1 MYVADAHCDFLYY
14 MLHREYDVAV
24 PRAGQAVDI
33 PGMRAGGAAMQ
44 LFAAWMDPD
53 EDVTFL
59 QQCMSLIDAY
69 KRMLAANSMLTPL
82 TKDFEP
88 GQGKI
93 AAVLTIEGGEAI
105 EERLENLRL
114 FHELGVKAMTL
125 TWNDQNEL
133 ASPAMA
139 RRDKGL
145 SRLGRSVVREMERIN
160 MAVDV
165 AHLSDASIDGVLDE
179 ISAPIFSSHTNARAV
194 LKHRRSLSDRHI
206 REIARRGG
214 VVGVNY
220 YSPQLVERGR
230 ARIEDIV
237 KHIEHIAAVG
247 GIDCVALGSDF
258 DGMPRSSSGRLSRR
272 TEQLEGCSQA
282 YRSIAKSRLWR
293 KRYPQNSLRQSF
305 ELYEAVRLGLY
316 SGFVHYARYFVSRK
330 RAAYYRYAFM
340 LRPLCAEHIRG
351 DAVRPYYARH

>member
-114 FHELGVKAMTL
+114 FHELGV
-125 TWNDQNEL
+125 
-133 ASPAMA
+133 
-139 RRDKGL
+139 
-145 SRLGRSVVREMERIN
+145 
-160 MAVDV
+160 
-165 AHLSDASIDGVLDE
+165 
-179 ISAPIFSSHTNARAV
+179 
-194 LKHRRSLSDRHI
+194 
-206 REIARRGG
+206 
-214 VVGVNY
+214 
-220 YSPQLVERGR
+220 
-230 ARIEDIV
+230 
-237 KHIEHIAAVG
+237 
-247 GIDCVALGSDF
+247 
-258 DGMPRSSSGRLSRR
+258 
-272 TEQLEGCSQA
+272 
-282 YRSIAKSRLWR
+282 
-293 KRYPQNSLRQSF
+293 
-305 ELYEAVRLGLY
+305 
-316 SGFVHYARYFVSRK
+316 
-330 RAAYYRYAFM
+330 
-340 LRPLCAEHIRG
+340 
-351 DAVRPYYARH
+351 

>member
-114 FHELGVKAMTL
+114 FHELG
-125 TWNDQNEL
+125 ND
-133 ASPAMA
+133 
-139 RRDKGL
+139 
-145 SRLGRSVVREMERIN
+145 
-160 MAVDV
+160 
-165 AHLSDASIDGVLDE
+165 AHL
-179 ISAPIFSSHTNARAV
+179 
-194 LKHRRSLSDRHI
+194 
-206 REIARRGG
+206 
-214 VVGVNY
+214 
-220 YSPQLVERGR
+220 ER
-230 ARIEDIV
+230 
-237 KHIEHIAAVG
+237 
-247 GIDCVALGSDF
+247 
-258 DGMPRSSSGRLSRR
+258 P
-272 TEQLEGCSQA
+272 
-282 YRSIAKSRLWR
+282 
-293 KRYPQNSLRQSF
+293 
-305 ELYEAVRLGLY
+305 
-316 SGFVHYARYFVSRK
+316 K
-330 RAAYYRYAFM
+330 RACKPRNGAK
-340 LRPLCAEHIRG
+340 G
-351 DAVRPYYARH
+351 

>member
-33 PGMRAGGAAMQ
+33 SGMRAGGAAMQ

-258 DGMPRSSSGRLSRR
+258 DGMGQDAYP
-272 TEQLEGCSQA
+272 EGMNNWKDVPKL
-282 YRSIAKSRLWR
+282 IAALQKAGFSESDIR
-293 KRYPQNSLRQSF
+293 KIACDNLLNYMKR
-305 ELYEAVRLGLY
+305 
-316 SGFVHYARYFVSRK
+316 FV
-330 RAAYYRYAFM
+330 
-340 LRPLCAEHIRG
+340 
-351 DAVRPYYARH
+351 

>member
-105 EERLENLRL
+105 E
-114 FHELGVKAMTL
+114 
-125 TWNDQNEL
+125 
-133 ASPAMA
+133 
-139 RRDKGL
+139 
-145 SRLGRSVVREMERIN
+145 
-160 MAVDV
+160 
-165 AHLSDASIDGVLDE
+165 
-179 ISAPIFSSHTNARAV
+179 
-194 LKHRRSLSDRHI
+194 
-206 REIARRGG
+206 
-214 VVGVNY
+214 
-220 YSPQLVERGR
+220 
-230 ARIEDIV
+230 
-237 KHIEHIAAVG
+237 
-247 GIDCVALGSDF
+247 
-258 DGMPRSSSGRLSRR
+258 
-272 TEQLEGCSQA
+272 
-282 YRSIAKSRLWR
+282 
-293 KRYPQNSLRQSF
+293 
-305 ELYEAVRLGLY
+305 
-316 SGFVHYARYFVSRK
+316 
-330 RAAYYRYAFM
+330 
-340 LRPLCAEHIRG
+340 
-351 DAVRPYYARH
+351 